1 LHPARRSAEAA
12 TSGGWLSGP
21 LLLLIAVSPPVT
33 GLSAQSLVIHH
44 FAHWLLVVAG
54 AIIGYQLRDRVN
66 LPGRAPAAWV
76 GLGTTIVWHFP
87 PVLALTEASLLV
99 HMLAHASLVAG
110 GIAVGWGVPKLGGG
124 SKASLLIAANV
135 VMWPVVLFELAGAF
149 NYPGYPG
156 QAAAAGVAE
165 MVAMSLAWLV
175 LALWMPLRTMVGRPA
190 VSVTLQAALVGLLVL
205 DWMAR

>member
-1 LHPARRSAEAA
+1 
-12 TSGGWLSGP
+12 
-21 LLLLIAVSPPVT
+21 LILVSPTVT

-44 FAHWLLVVAG
+44 LAHWLMVMAG
-54 AIIGYQLRDRVN
+54 AFIGYQLRDRVT
-66 LPGRAPAAWV
+66 LPGRALAAWI

-87 PVLALTEASLLV
+87 PVLAWAEVSLLV

-124 SKASLLIAANV
+124 SKASLFIAANV

-149 NYPGYPG
+149 SYPRYPG
-156 QAAAAGVAE
+156 QAAAAGVSE

-175 LALWMPLRTMVGRPA
+175 LALWVPLRTMVGRPA
-190 VSVTLQAALVGLLVL
+190 VSVTLQAAMVGLLVL